1 MLTAYR
7 EASKRFEQVHEQAQA
22 DPSSVDVQEY
32 LDAIDELIACA
43 KKYH

>member
-7 EASKRFEQVHEQAQA
+7 EASERCDRMHEQAQA
-22 DPSSVDVQEY
+22 DPSSEHTRAY

-43 KKYH
+43 KKFH